1 MYYIPNEFSEYKL
14 TKLKLVGF
22 LFFLPFSLLGLF
34 FKKYITKI
42 ISFVVILSVMFSI
55 QNANAAAVEL
65 FSMSLYNDANLQ
77 AYYRLE
83 DLTDSEDSGTDY
95 DLVNTNSVAFNAA
108 QFTNGAD
115 FGASDGDKNLATS
128 SDLGI
133 GGYDDAITISLWVK
147 LNTEITTGKYEFLNK
162 TLGPNTNVIGYS
174 VVYEYNAGTPRV
186 GFWRERHGVVGYLD
200 YYNVTLGTS
209 GWYHLVLTFDPA
221 VSSGTMKG
229 YINAVERTTRAS
241 CAGNGANDA
250 NLVTKLAIGA
260 SWSGYS
266 TGTAN
271 NALAIID
278 DVAIFNRALTATEI
292 SDIYNGVADT
302 ARGEEYLS
310 ID

>member
-65 FSMSLYNDANLQ
+65 FSMSLYNNANLQ

-128 SDLGI
+128 SDLGM